1 MTAYIFYLCF
11 GLSLAFLIT
20 ILRLVRLKKL
30 KEQYSFLWMALS
42 GIMMVLSMFPYGL
55 DWLAA
60 RLNVSYPPSLLYAL
74 AVLGILFILLHLTV
88 AVSRLTERTTRLAQ
102 SAALYEERLRQLEEG
117 RGKRRINSL
126 AVDEQTEK
134 TITSGTLCVQIF
146 KLTENKRCTMS
157 KKQLFTVAAVLVFA
171 LGACAGWFYFKGK
184 AETPAPAAGPA
195 GRELKQVVSVE
206 QLQDKYDVIVVGT
219 DPEGISAAVS
229 AARNGAKTLLIEN
242 RQREILG
249 GLMTVGWL
257 NSIDMNWDRI
267 SKPLPGQEQD
277 YFNKGIFREWYKKT
291 EGHSFDVTTA
301 ANAFYDLVSKESNID
316 LYMSAQDVKPIVS
329 EGNAKAVE
337 GITVTKADGSTQDIL
352 AKSVIDA
359 TQDADIA
366 AAAGVEFTM
375 GREDIGDPNS
385 RMAVTAIFRLKN
397 MDDKAW
403 KLIADRLNGD
413 GDSNTGVS
421 KMSAWGYGKEMSGY
435 LPLDNERT
443 KMRGLNIGR
452 QRDGTILINALHIF
466 NIDGLDPESREEGL
480 ELARQEIPNVV
491 EYLKQYKEFENAEL
505 DAIAPELYVRET
517 RHMVGLYRL
526 SIIDLLENR
535 DQWDRIAFGS
545 YPADIQRTSPSDD
558 GAIVVHP
565 MKYAV
570 PFRSIVPQDIDGLL
584 VVGRSASYDTLA
596 HGSARVIPT
605 GMAEGQ
611 AAGAAAKLAE
621 EHGLTFRELAASK
634 PLIEELQKRLNE
646 QGMELEPYTLEPQP
660 YMKHKNYAGLKAA
673 VYMGL
678 AYGSYGNQAFDLDRA
693 SNAQRMVNQMNGA
706 RRMFPKQLPGDPYT
720 ALKGV
725 EEPAKKPL
733 SLQQAC
739 LTIAEAAGLETTRE
753 QAVNDLLNKS
763 IITQATVD
771 LVADPEQITDGE
783 AFMLLKDTIE
793 SLTDVQ
799 L

>member
-1 MTAYIFYLCF
+1 
-11 GLSLAFLIT
+11 
-20 ILRLVRLKKL
+20 
-30 KEQYSFLWMALS
+30 
-42 GIMMVLSMFPYGL
+42 
-55 DWLAA
+55 
-60 RLNVSYPPSLLYAL
+60 
-74 AVLGILFILLHLTV
+74 
-88 AVSRLTERTTRLAQ
+88 
-102 SAALYEERLRQLEEG
+102 
-117 RGKRRINSL
+117 
-126 AVDEQTEK
+126 
-134 TITSGTLCVQIF
+134 
-146 KLTENKRCTMS
+146 MS
-157 KKQLFTVAAVLVFA
+157 KKQLFMVAAVLVFV

-184 AETPAPAAGPA
+184 EEIPAPAAGPA

-257 NSIDMNWDRI
+257 NSIDMNWDRT

-329 EGNAKAVE
+329 EGSAKAVE

-435 LPLDNERT
+435 LPLDNEQT

-570 PFRSIVPQDIDGLL
+570 PFRSIVPQDVDGLL

-621 EHGLTFRELAASK
+621 EHGVTFREMAASK
-634 PLIEELQKRLNE
+634 PLIEVLQKRLNE

-771 LVADPEQITDGE
+771 LVADPEQLTDGE

>member
-1 MTAYIFYLCF
+1 
-11 GLSLAFLIT
+11 
-20 ILRLVRLKKL
+20 
-30 KEQYSFLWMALS
+30 
-42 GIMMVLSMFPYGL
+42 
-55 DWLAA
+55 
-60 RLNVSYPPSLLYAL
+60 
-74 AVLGILFILLHLTV
+74 
-88 AVSRLTERTTRLAQ
+88 
-102 SAALYEERLRQLEEG
+102 
-117 RGKRRINSL
+117 
-126 AVDEQTEK
+126 
-134 TITSGTLCVQIF
+134 
-146 KLTENKRCTMS
+146 MS
-157 KKQLFTVAAVLVFA
+157 KKQLFMVAAVLVFV

-184 AETPAPAAGPA
+184 AEIPAPAAGPA

-257 NSIDMNWDRI
+257 NSIDMNWDRT

-329 EGNAKAVE
+329 EGSAKAVE

-480 ELARQEIPNVV
+480 ELAKQEIPNVV

-621 EHGLTFRELAASK
+621 EHGVTFREMAASK
-634 PLIEELQKRLNE
+634 PLIEVLQKRLNE

-771 LVADPEQITDGE
+771 LVADPEQLTDGE

>member
-1 MTAYIFYLCF
+1 
-11 GLSLAFLIT
+11 
-20 ILRLVRLKKL
+20 
-30 KEQYSFLWMALS
+30 
-42 GIMMVLSMFPYGL
+42 
-55 DWLAA
+55 
-60 RLNVSYPPSLLYAL
+60 
-74 AVLGILFILLHLTV
+74 
-88 AVSRLTERTTRLAQ
+88 
-102 SAALYEERLRQLEEG
+102 
-117 RGKRRINSL
+117 
-126 AVDEQTEK
+126 
-134 TITSGTLCVQIF
+134 
-146 KLTENKRCTMS
+146 MS
-157 KKQLFTVAAVLVFA
+157 KKQLFMVAAVLVFV

-257 NSIDMNWDRI
+257 NSIDMNWDRT

-329 EGNAKAVE
+329 EGSAKAVE

-570 PFRSIVPQDIDGLL
+570 PFRSIVPQDVDGLL

-611 AAGAAAKLAE
+611 AAGAAAKLAK
-621 EHGLTFRELAASK
+621 EHGVTFREMAASK

-753 QAVNDLLNKS
+753 QAINDLLNKS

-771 LVADPEQITDGE
+771 LVADPEQLTDGE

>member
-1 MTAYIFYLCF
+1 
-11 GLSLAFLIT
+11 
-20 ILRLVRLKKL
+20 
-30 KEQYSFLWMALS
+30 
-42 GIMMVLSMFPYGL
+42 
-55 DWLAA
+55 
-60 RLNVSYPPSLLYAL
+60 
-74 AVLGILFILLHLTV
+74 
-88 AVSRLTERTTRLAQ
+88 
-102 SAALYEERLRQLEEG
+102 
-117 RGKRRINSL
+117 
-126 AVDEQTEK
+126 
-134 TITSGTLCVQIF
+134 
-146 KLTENKRCTMS
+146 MS
-157 KKQLFTVAAVLVFA
+157 KKRLFTVAAALVVL

-257 NSIDMNWDRI
+257 NSIDMNWDRT
-267 SKPLPGQEQD
+267 SKSLPGQEQD

-329 EGNAKAVE
+329 EGSAKAVE

-480 ELARQEIPNVV
+480 ELAKQEIPNVV

-621 EHGLTFRELAASK
+621 EHGVTFREMAASK
-634 PLIEELQKRLNE
+634 PLIEVLQKRLNE

>member
-1 MTAYIFYLCF
+1 
-11 GLSLAFLIT
+11 
-20 ILRLVRLKKL
+20 
-30 KEQYSFLWMALS
+30 
-42 GIMMVLSMFPYGL
+42 
-55 DWLAA
+55 
-60 RLNVSYPPSLLYAL
+60 
-74 AVLGILFILLHLTV
+74 
-88 AVSRLTERTTRLAQ
+88 
-102 SAALYEERLRQLEEG
+102 
-117 RGKRRINSL
+117 
-126 AVDEQTEK
+126 
-134 TITSGTLCVQIF
+134 
-146 KLTENKRCTMS
+146 MS
-157 KKQLFTVAAVLVFA
+157 KKQLFMVAAVLVFV

-184 AETPAPAAGPA
+184 AEIPAPAAGPA

-257 NSIDMNWDRI
+257 NSIDMNWDRT

-329 EGNAKAVE
+329 EGSAKAVE
-337 GITVTKADGSTQDIL
+337 GITVTKADGPTQDIL

-435 LPLDNERT
+435 LPLDNEQT

-570 PFRSIVPQDIDGLL
+570 PFRSIVPQDVDGLL

-621 EHGLTFRELAASK
+621 EHGVTFREMAASK

-753 QAVNDLLNKS
+753 QAINDLLNKS

-771 LVADPEQITDGE
+771 LVADPEQLTDGE

>member
-1 MTAYIFYLCF
+1 
-11 GLSLAFLIT
+11 
-20 ILRLVRLKKL
+20 
-30 KEQYSFLWMALS
+30 
-42 GIMMVLSMFPYGL
+42 
-55 DWLAA
+55 
-60 RLNVSYPPSLLYAL
+60 
-74 AVLGILFILLHLTV
+74 
-88 AVSRLTERTTRLAQ
+88 
-102 SAALYEERLRQLEEG
+102 
-117 RGKRRINSL
+117 
-126 AVDEQTEK
+126 
-134 TITSGTLCVQIF
+134 
-146 KLTENKRCTMS
+146 MS
-157 KKQLFTVAAVLVFA
+157 KKQLFMVAAVLVFV

-257 NSIDMNWDRI
+257 NSIDMNWDRT

-316 LYMSAQDVKPIVS
+316 LYMSVQDVKPIVS
-329 EGNAKAVE
+329 EGSAKAVE

-480 ELARQEIPNVV
+480 ELAKQEIPNVV

-621 EHGLTFRELAASK
+621 EHDVTFREMAASK

-771 LVADPEQITDGE
+771 LVADPEQLTDGE

>member
-1 MTAYIFYLCF
+1 
-11 GLSLAFLIT
+11 
-20 ILRLVRLKKL
+20 
-30 KEQYSFLWMALS
+30 
-42 GIMMVLSMFPYGL
+42 
-55 DWLAA
+55 
-60 RLNVSYPPSLLYAL
+60 
-74 AVLGILFILLHLTV
+74 
-88 AVSRLTERTTRLAQ
+88 
-102 SAALYEERLRQLEEG
+102 
-117 RGKRRINSL
+117 
-126 AVDEQTEK
+126 
-134 TITSGTLCVQIF
+134 
-146 KLTENKRCTMS
+146 MS
-157 KKQLFTVAAVLVFA
+157 KKQLFMVAAVLVFV

-184 AETPAPAAGPA
+184 AEIPAPAAGPA

-257 NSIDMNWDRI
+257 NSIDMNWDRT

-329 EGNAKAVE
+329 EGSAKAVE

-570 PFRSIVPQDIDGLL
+570 PFRSIVPQDVDGLL

-621 EHGLTFRELAASK
+621 EHGVTFREMAASK
-634 PLIEELQKRLNE
+634 PLIEVLQKRLNE

-771 LVADPEQITDGE
+771 LVADPEQLTDGE

>member
-1 MTAYIFYLCF
+1 
-11 GLSLAFLIT
+11 
-20 ILRLVRLKKL
+20 
-30 KEQYSFLWMALS
+30 
-42 GIMMVLSMFPYGL
+42 
-55 DWLAA
+55 
-60 RLNVSYPPSLLYAL
+60 
-74 AVLGILFILLHLTV
+74 
-88 AVSRLTERTTRLAQ
+88 
-102 SAALYEERLRQLEEG
+102 
-117 RGKRRINSL
+117 
-126 AVDEQTEK
+126 
-134 TITSGTLCVQIF
+134 
-146 KLTENKRCTMS
+146 MS
-157 KKQLFTVAAVLVFA
+157 KKQLFMVAAVLVFV

-257 NSIDMNWDRI
+257 NSIDMNWDRT

-329 EGNAKAVE
+329 EGSAKAVE

-570 PFRSIVPQDIDGLL
+570 PFRSIVPQDVDGLL

-621 EHGLTFRELAASK
+621 EHGVTFREMAASK

-753 QAVNDLLNKS
+753 QAINDLLNKS

-771 LVADPEQITDGE
+771 LVADPEQLTDGE

>member
-1 MTAYIFYLCF
+1 
-11 GLSLAFLIT
+11 
-20 ILRLVRLKKL
+20 
-30 KEQYSFLWMALS
+30 
-42 GIMMVLSMFPYGL
+42 
-55 DWLAA
+55 
-60 RLNVSYPPSLLYAL
+60 
-74 AVLGILFILLHLTV
+74 
-88 AVSRLTERTTRLAQ
+88 
-102 SAALYEERLRQLEEG
+102 
-117 RGKRRINSL
+117 
-126 AVDEQTEK
+126 
-134 TITSGTLCVQIF
+134 
-146 KLTENKRCTMS
+146 MS
-157 KKQLFTVAAVLVFA
+157 KKRLFTVAAALVVL

-184 AETPAPAAGPA
+184 AEIPAPAAGPA

-257 NSIDMNWDRI
+257 NSIDMNWDRT

-329 EGNAKAVE
+329 EGSAKAVE

-480 ELARQEIPNVV
+480 ELAKQEIPNVV

-621 EHGLTFRELAASK
+621 EHGVTFREMAASK
-634 PLIEELQKRLNE
+634 PLIEVLQKRLNE

-771 LVADPEQITDGE
+771 LVADPEQLTDGE

>member
-1 MTAYIFYLCF
+1 
-11 GLSLAFLIT
+11 
-20 ILRLVRLKKL
+20 
-30 KEQYSFLWMALS
+30 
-42 GIMMVLSMFPYGL
+42 
-55 DWLAA
+55 
-60 RLNVSYPPSLLYAL
+60 
-74 AVLGILFILLHLTV
+74 
-88 AVSRLTERTTRLAQ
+88 
-102 SAALYEERLRQLEEG
+102 
-117 RGKRRINSL
+117 
-126 AVDEQTEK
+126 
-134 TITSGTLCVQIF
+134 
-146 KLTENKRCTMS
+146 MS

-621 EHGLTFRELAASK
+621 EHGVTFREMAASK
-634 PLIEELQKRLNE
+634 PLIEVLQKRLNE

-771 LVADPEQITDGE
+771 LVADPEQLTDGE